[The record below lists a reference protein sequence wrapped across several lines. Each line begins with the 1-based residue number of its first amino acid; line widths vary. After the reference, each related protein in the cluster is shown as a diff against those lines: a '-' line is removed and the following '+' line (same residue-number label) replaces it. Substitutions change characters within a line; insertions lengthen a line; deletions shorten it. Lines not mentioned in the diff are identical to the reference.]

1 VSVEPPRPPQVSPD
15 GHFWWDGRAW
25 QAMPTLSP
33 DGRHWW
39 DGQSWQSVP
48 VAEEAA
54 APPPELEFDRQ
65 GPWAVEEIGAYGP
78 PSTPFLGP
86 PAGYAP
92 PAIADA
98 APAAYG
104 PPADCE
110 MAGAVYGVPAAA
122 VTPNWELAPARQRNR
137 RNIVGD
143 VVLWAGVV
151 LGFLVVMFGG
161 IDIMQLHSARS
172 LPTDEAAAGAT
183 IGIALIIIGALVM
196 LGCGMRLMGL
206 TMLAPVRPLLSEL
219 AIFGTLMLL
228 SLILSDV
235 FILVTPP
242 GTLPF
247 YFPLTALVTMLYK
260 FWRGKWLA
268 GGALGFFWVLSL
280 LLQLPSA
287 GG

>member
-1 VSVEPPRPPQVSPD
+1 MSAEPPPPPQVSPD
-15 GHFWWDGRAW
+15 GRFWWDGRAW

-39 DGQSWQSVP
+39 DGQSWQPVP
-48 VAEEAA
+48 VVEEAA
-54 APPPELEFDRQ
+54 APPPELEFERQ
-65 GPWAVEEIGAYGP
+65 GRWAVEETGAYGP
-78 PSTPFLGP
+78 SSTPFLGP

-92 PAIADA
+92 PTVSYA

-104 PPADCE
+104 PPADYG

-122 VTPNWELAPARQRNR
+122 VTPNWKQAAAQQRHR

-143 VVLWAGVV
+143 VVLWAAIV
-151 LGFLVVMFGG
+151 LGFLIVMFGG
-161 IDIMQLHSARS
+161 IQLHSARS
-172 LPTDEAAAGAT
+172 LPTDEAAAVAT
-183 IGIALIIIGALVM
+183 VGIALIIVGALVM
-196 LGCGMRLMGL
+196 LGCGMRLLGL
-206 TMLAPVRPLLSEL
+206 TMLGPVRPLLSEL

-228 SLILSDV
+228 SLILSDL

-247 YFPLTALVTMLYK
+247 YFPLTAVVTMLYK

-280 LLQLPSA
+280 LLQLPSV
-287 GG
+287 GR

>member
-1 VSVEPPRPPQVSPD
+1 VSVEPPQPPQVSPD

-48 VAEEAA
+48 VVEEAA
-54 APPPELEFDRQ
+54 APPPELEFERQ
-65 GPWAVEEIGAYGP
+65 GRWAVEETGAYGP
-78 PSTPFLGP
+78 SSTPFLGP

-92 PAIADA
+92 P
-98 APAAYG
+98 P
-104 PPADCE
+104 
-110 MAGAVYGVPAAA
+110 VYGVPAAA
-122 VTPNWELAPARQRNR
+122 VTLNWEQSAAQQRHR

-151 LGFLVVMFGG
+151 LGFLIVMFGG
-161 IDIMQLHSARS
+161 IDIIQLHSARS

-196 LGCGMRLMGL
+196 LGCGMRLLGL
-206 TMLAPVRPLLSEL
+206 TMLGPLRPLLSEL

-247 YFPLTALVTMLYK
+247 YFPLTAVVTMLYK

-287 GG
+287 GR

>member
-1 VSVEPPRPPQVSPD
+1 MNVEPPQPPPVSPD
-15 GHFWWDGRAW
+15 GRFWWDGRAW

-39 DGQSWQSVP
+39 DGQSWQPVP
-48 VAEEAA
+48 LVEEAA
-54 APPPELEFDRQ
+54 APPPELGFE
-65 GPWAVEEIGAYGP
+65 GPGLSAVEETGAYGP
-78 PSTPFLGP
+78 SSTPFVGP

-92 PAIADA
+92 PDIANA

-104 PPADCE
+104 PPANYE
-110 MAGAVYGVPAAA
+110 MASSVYGVPAAA
-122 VTPNWELAPARQRNR
+122 VTPNWELEPARQRNR

-143 VVLWAGVV
+143 VVLWAGIV
-151 LGFLVVMFGG
+151 LGLLIVMFGG
-161 IDIMQLHSARS
+161 IDVIQLRSARL

-206 TMLAPVRPLLSEL
+206 TMLGLFRPVLSEL

-228 SLILSDV
+228 SLIFSDV
-235 FILVTPP
+235 FILATPP

-247 YFPLTALVTMLYK
+247 YFPLTAVVTMLYK

-268 GGALGFFWVLSL
+268 GGALGFFSLLSV

-287 GG
+287 VG